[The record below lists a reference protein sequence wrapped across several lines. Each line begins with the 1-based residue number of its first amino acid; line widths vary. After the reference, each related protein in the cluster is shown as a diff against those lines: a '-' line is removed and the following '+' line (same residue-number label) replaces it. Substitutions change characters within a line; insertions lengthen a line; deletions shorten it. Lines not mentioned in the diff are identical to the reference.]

1 MSFPDKGTIIDVD
14 YLHRAYPNTFK
25 YSTPSITLY
34 RAGGDFIK
42 STLNTGQRRGVII
55 VSSNRIAGIST
66 TISDMLQYTFDGS
79 GKGVTINTFTNGHSD
94 LHTNIKLQTD
104 MHKLLPNSNVNI
116 IRDIYGLRGRD
127 IHNSIVVADGVLNPK
142 ALVDVA
148 TLNIPF
154 IMSTTPDTFM
164 QVYGSLNNSPD
175 IMVMTL

>member
-1 MSFPDKGTIIDVD
+1 MSFTDKGTIIDVD

-25 YSTPSITLY
+25 YSTASITLY

-55 VSSNRIAGIST
+55 LSSNRRAGIST
-66 TISDMLQYTFDGS
+66 TISDILQYTFDGS
-79 GKGVTINTFTNGHSD
+79 GKGVTINTFTNGRSD
-94 LHTNIKLQTD
+94 LHTNMQLQTN
-104 MHKLLPNSNVNI
+104 MHKLLPNANVNI
-116 IRDIYGLRGRD
+116 ISSIYDLRGKD
-127 IHNSIVVADGVLNPK
+127 SHNSIVVADGVLIPK

-154 IMSTTPDTFM
+154 IMSTTPDIFM
-164 QVYGSLNNSPD
+164 QVYESLNSPD